1 MVAYCHNE
9 IKGLRRSLQLPSETQ
24 LSEPTRGSGWGG
36 GGRQDAA
43 ASCQRRQ
50 EEAWTLVVRAGG
62 DEKQIGTQGRSLQ
75 DAGILRGCEVRR
87 EKAESG
93 GLPGFS

>member
-1 MVAYCHNE
+1 M
-9 IKGLRRSLQLPSETQ
+9 SLPE
-24 LSEPTRGSGWGG
+24 EAGG
-36 GGRQDAA
+36 EEGGRQDAA